1 MAYKDSPDEVYRRK
15 LLKEVLAEDP
25 GPVELAIRKFVLQ
38 TEVTDPKK
46 LALAEMAYSLARVLD
61 YDASNSSA
69 GLSKELRELLESIT
83 GMDRDANDL
92 LNGLNGP
99 L

>member
-1 MAYKDSPDEVYRRK
+1 MGYKESPDQVYKRN
-15 LLKEVLAEDP
+15 LLKEVLGEDP
-25 GPVELAIRKFVLQ
+25 GPVELSIRKFVLQ

-61 YDASNSSA
+61 YDSSNSSA
-69 GLSKELRELLESIT
+69 GISRELRELLESIT
-83 GMDRDANDL
+83 GMDRDPNDV